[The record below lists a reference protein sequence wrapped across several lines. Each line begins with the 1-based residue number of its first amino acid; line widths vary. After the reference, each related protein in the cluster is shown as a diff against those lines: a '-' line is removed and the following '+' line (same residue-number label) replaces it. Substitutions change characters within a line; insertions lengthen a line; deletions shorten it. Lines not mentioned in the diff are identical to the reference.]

1 MCPAEEPG
9 TADSWRVKPDPG
21 PPAVSYSTRRS
32 DGPAAVRRVLAST
45 ARSVTMGDDN
55 GVNGDLNANL
65 RCQSTGDP
73 QLDKAVHQWLTW
85 DKVSVCPSVR

>member
-1 MCPAEEPG
+1 MSGPVN
-9 TADSWRVKPDPG
+9 SWERTPYHS
-21 PPAVSYSTRRS
+21 PPAVSYFTRQS
-32 DGPAAVRRVLAST
+32 DGPAAVLASL
-45 ARSVTMGDDN
+45 ARSVSMGDDN

-85 DKVSVCPSVR
+85 DKVSVCRSVI